1 MESVIS
7 IHSLVKNQTVTPIAT
22 RREHPHPIIAIF
34 PHHLLHLYI
43 LISGPL
49 TLPALLVHRDEPSS
63 FIEQKG
69 EKGTSSGESERQIIN
84 NNKNKTK
91 QNKTKQNKT
100 KQNKTKQNKTKQ

>member
-1 MESVIS
+1 
-7 IHSLVKNQTVTPIAT
+7 VTPIAT
-22 RREHPHPIIAIF
+22 RREHPHTIIAIF
-34 PHHLLHLYI
+34 PHHFHLYI

-100 KQNKTKQNKTKQ
+100 KQNKTKLN